1 MANEYKLSF
10 TGSQIDAKLKK
21 IDNLATKA
29 EIPTKTSQLTNDSKF
44 LTDYTEADPTVPA
57 WAKEATKPKYTASEV
72 GALPDTTVIPT
83 VPTKVSAFFND
94 AGYLTQHQSLDGL
107 ATTEEIEQLSTEV
120 AQLEDKIQTD
130 INAAL
135 SAKEFDLVAMGM
147 PIVEVDG
154 EEVEFAM
161 DTSAIRQAAQ
171 NGTVRAKL
179 NIKIGSLTYNN
190 TVIDFSYFEVE
201 TVGRNRYLV
210 ASVPAVGTSFSCQIL
225 IDENRIITSAYTLSA
240 GGASVPTYAGVVEV
254 E

>member
-1 MANEYKLSF
+1 MPTTVK
-10 TGSQIDAKLKK
+10 TGWLKDSNGDK
-21 IDNLATKA
+21 FAPKTL
-29 EIPTKTSQLTNDSKF
+29 TSQVQTS
-44 LTDYTEADPTVPA
+44 
-57 WAKEATKPKYTASEV
+57 
-72 GALPDTTVIPT
+72 
-83 VPTKVSAFFND
+83 
-94 AGYLTQHQSLDGL
+94 DG
-107 ATTEEIEQLSTEV
+107 TM
-120 AQLEDKIQTD
+120 LEDKIQAD

-135 SAKEFDLVAMGM
+135 STKEFDLAAMGM

-154 EEVEFAM
+154 GEVEFAM
-161 DTSAIRQAAQ
+161 DTSAIQQAAQ

-225 IDENRIITSAYTLSA
+225 IGENRIVTSAYTLSA
-240 GGASVPTYAGVVEV
+240 GGASIPTYAGRVEV